1 MKAMLVGT
9 VAVLALT
16 LGAAGAVAAQ
26 QVVYLDSDRL
36 GQQAPSLVDARERMQ
51 REMVRIESQAEL
63 ELAPMQEEFQRM
75 AQDFQQ
81 QQSVMTQERR
91 QQQQQALVQKQQEM
105 QRKSAEFEQQVQAKQ
120 NEILRPALERVNGVI
135 EQLRQERG
143 YALILDVAAGGVI
156 AADPSLDITDEVLRR
171 LAAQPN

>member
-1 MKAMLVGT
+1 
-9 VAVLALT
+9 
-16 LGAAGAVAAQ
+16 
-26 QVVYLDSDRL
+26 
-36 GQQAPSLVDARERMQ
+36 
-51 REMVRIESQAEL
+51 
-63 ELAPMQEEFQRM
+63 
-75 AQDFQQ
+75 
-81 QQSVMTQERR
+81 VMTQERR